1 MKLKKCMGICLVL
14 FSLFLPGCK
23 KEEEIPVAPV
33 QDAWTV
39 IQPDNAIAYTLDEEG
54 NIVTFEFVEDDGVFD
69 FFLRKYD
76 LTGSRVFSKKIE
88 NEFASAVNTM
98 TVKDG
103 LVYFAPSV
111 VEDNKVQVVLHS
123 YNMETDEMVRVAAF
137 PFCEEAKRI
146 LVGENRIY
154 LLGTEGHA
162 RYVNSTEYAY
172 GGELIMY
179 YSKAGDEVFRLAVE
193 EPIDIAFDDEEQL
206 VLYVHTEDGFCMMQY
221 DETRDAIRTIAKTE
235 EYKLHNFTL
244 GEGDSVIY
252 QTSSRGL
259 VVSSLDDLDVEC
271 ELYPNGFF
279 WDNDLCYVNG
289 RVACRAFNREI
300 IRFVLED
307 VKKDNQTIRY
317 ISTGYEPE
325 EPYGCGYE
333 MQRTELEKDKFALK
347 ILSLDQDYDLCMVNT
362 STSISDN
369 LKKNGVFYP
378 LNEVSGV
385 QQYFDA
391 CYPYV
396 REAAT
401 DEDGNIWML
410 PISVDMPG
418 VVAGKEGQEK
428 GLLRE
433 GILYEEYFDA
443 HSLLTKEERTRVSMP
458 WSMML
463 DFFFMQ
469 YFSENTTT
477 DTKEFRNV
485 MSVLAEHSDLL
496 MNSASANS
504 GERFYEYVRYESQ
517 YSSQHVLEFSE
528 APLAYELP
536 KYTEGAESVGSCVFL
551 AVNPQSEHLDA
562 TLAYI
567 SSWIAY
573 KLESGEVPLF
583 FQNQKA
589 PETAYEAS
597 VQKLFQNGKIGYMID
612 RSVVTGW
619 EEVLKDVTKLEQYV
633 KETDRKLQMYLKE

>member
-1 MKLKKCMGICLVL
+1 MKFKKCIGICLVL
-14 FSLFLPGCK
+14 FSLFLSGCK
-23 KEEEIPVAPV
+23 KEEEVPVVPV

-39 IQPDNAIAYTLDEEG
+39 IRPENATAYTMDEEG
-54 NIVTFEFVEDDGVFD
+54 NIVTFELVEDTGTFGL
-69 FFLRKYD
+69 FLRKYD
-76 LTGSRVFSKKIE
+76 IIGERIFSRKIE
-88 NEFASAVNTM
+88 GELDSAVNTV

-103 LVYFAPSV
+103 MVYFAPCV
-111 VEDNKVQVVLHS
+111 TTDDKVQVVLHS
-123 YNMETDEMVRVAAF
+123 YNMEADEMVRIAAF
-137 PFCEEAKRI
+137 PYCREAKRI

-154 LLGTEGHA
+154 LLGTEGHTN
-162 RYVNSTEYAY
+162 YMSTEEYRY
-172 GGELIMY
+172 GGEQVMY
-179 YSKAGDEVFRLAVE
+179 YSKADDEVFRLAVE
-193 EPIDIAFDDEEQL
+193 EPIDIAFDEEEQL

-221 DETRDAIRTIAKTE
+221 DETRDAIRAIAKTE
-235 EYKLHNFTL
+235 EYKIHNFAL
-244 GEGDSVIY
+244 GGGKDVIY
-252 QTSSRGL
+252 QTPSRGL
-259 VVSSLDDLDVEC
+259 VVSSLDKLDVEC

-362 STSISDN
+362 SDSISDN
-369 LKKNGVFYP
+369 LQKNGVFYP
-378 LNEVSGV
+378 LNDVPGV
-385 QQYFDA
+385 QKYLDA

-410 PISVDMPG
+410 PISVDIPG
-418 VVAGKEGQEK
+418 VVVSKEGRNK
-428 GLLRE
+428 GLMRE
-433 GILYEEYFDA
+433 GILYKEYFDA
-443 HSLLTKEERTRVSMP
+443 HSLLTKEDKARVSMP
-458 WSMML
+458 WAMML

-469 YFSENTTT
+469 YFSENTTA
-477 DTKEFRNV
+477 DTKEFCDAMRIF
-485 MSVLAEHSDLL
+485 AEHSELL
-496 MNSASANS
+496 MNDATADS
-504 GERFYEYVRYESQ
+504 GERFYEYVRYASE
-517 YSSQHVLEFSE
+517 YSSQYVSE
-528 APLAYELP
+528 LGEEALVYELP
-536 KYTEGAESVGSCVFL
+536 KYTEGAKNVGSCVFL

-583 FQNQKA
+583 FRNQEA
-589 PETAYEAS
+589 PDTEYEAS
-597 VQKLFQNGKIGYMID
+597 VHKLYQNGKIGYMMD
-612 RSVVTGW
+612 GSVVSGW
-619 EEVLKDVTKLEQYV
+619 NEVLEDASKLEAYV
-633 KETDRKLQMYLKE
+633 KETDRKLKIYLNE